1 MKKWMLFGI
10 GKGSNMHVMRDSIH
24 CHGLAKLKDDSRLC
38 KLNEV
43 PLNGHNVQQMFS
55 SNNFELQQFDKLER
69 AVHEGKVAEA
79 EICNY
84 FDSIVTAEGPSPPCE
99 GKLVKLDIHTCKKKR
114 LD

>member
-43 PLNGHNVQQMFS
+43 PLNGHNAQQMFS
-55 SNNFELQQFDKLER
+55 SNNFELQQFDNLER

-84 FDSIVTAEGPSPPCE
+84 FDSIVTAESPSPPCE